1 MFHPA
6 IAISTREIDQ
16 LRVDPSSFIMQP
28 TPCII
33 KWYTE
38 IKKKIL
44 FQWLNVSY
52 LLLEKFL
59 SWISITNNTLSIE
72 KEWNA
77 TLIQEESPCRYF
89 TKRCEMG
96 AYFPNLDVCRSTGV
110 GKRFFDLHFW
120 THEERHFNFLNT
132 KVMWVP
138 RNVFFETESPLLQ
151 RLGNPGFNVSR
162 TRSRM
167 SPSYMQNPF
176 ILCET
181 VEWIQESLQYHY

>member
-1 MFHPA
+1 
-6 IAISTREIDQ
+6 
-16 LRVDPSSFIMQP
+16 MQP

-38 IKKKIL
+38 IKKIIL

-77 TLIQEESPCRYF
+77 TLGNTRGKPVQIFHEEVRNGSVF
-89 TKRCEMG
+89 SKFRCLQKYRG
-96 AYFPNLDVCRSTGV
+96 WQT
-110 GKRFFDLHFW
+110 FFDLHFW

-181 VEWIQESLQYHY
+181 VNQESLQYHY